1 MGSMKNYRQLLKEL
15 PSKTVVFAFGRFNPP
30 TIGHELLVRA
40 VRKLAQQRKA
50 DHVIYASASHD
61 AKKNPLDVN
70 KKVGYL
76 RLMFPNTNFMAA
88 GGDERT
94 FIEAARA
101 LNKRYKNII
110 MIAGSDRVPAFKKL
124 LNDYN
129 GKDFKFDTIE
139 VVSAGERDPDADD
152 ATGMSASKMR
162 TLASKGDYNQFKR
175 GLPTTIRDID
185 GRRLMNDIRQGMGLD
200 VVKEQLNLVKDTLR
214 EKYFRGE
221 VFKLDDIVESDGS
234 VYKIVKRGS
243 NHLLLEDTTGNRV
256 TKWIQ
261 DVSETEKAFM
271 LQEDLTDK
279 TLKVNTDKIK
289 VARIIATML
298 GIDNAE
304 SMANPEALV
313 NLALRKARQKAL
325 NPEALKIVA
334 KMLTLADEVGI
345 KYDDNLKPQKLKET
359 ITSAVTID
367 TSLEP
372 KKKKKDIKED
382 TATTAASARTAAR
395 QSKLA
400 DLMAKHAGEK
410 ESLLTRQKK
419 EQEQTRTQL
428 KVHEEKD
435 DGLVHKKS
443 NYNLARSIMRYS
455 DFKKSVGMT
464 KQEAKPDDN
473 KETESD
479 HDASIGDASQT
490 HTQVGQVAHNPSKDS
505 NLRRRK
511 VKYHLGED
519 LDEAHKI
526 GDKVTITGGPADVKG
541 KTGTIGEIRDGA
553 FRGAPK
559 TYTVDHE
566 GGSVQLKKHHIKS
579 FKEDLDESRGNADKH
594 WDIAQGHK
602 EKASL
607 ATKGTEKYHSHMADY
622 HDSMHRYHSDI
633 GQSSHASAHA
643 DKAEIHHEKAY
654 ELSSLKEGLGG
665 GREDDEGA
673 GRGKNPRKDFFNDR
687 PHTVHI
693 DGKPWKKFSNGA
705 QANKAAETLK
715 SQGKKAT
722 VTAHFKE
729 ETVEQSEDR
738 DTQLKRFK
746 KQAEEAKLSEEYC
759 ANEYGS
765 GEVEVAHSD
774 IRDDMTEEE
783 IEDIIDALSDDDYLE
798 VYEDDELAIIDAE
811 TGEQTA
817 ETEDEKGMNEEL
829 VMEVLSRM
837 ERMKSKIRIRKTA
850 AKRER
855 AEKIALKKY
864 SDMGTINKRAR
875 RLAIRLMK
883 KRMLRG
889 RDPSKISVPE
899 KERMERMIASRK
911 NVVSRIATRLSPRIR
926 KLEKN
931 RLSHGKFTVGAAPSV
946 F

>member
-1 MGSMKNYRQLLKEL
+1 MGLMKNYRQLIKEL

-61 AKKNPLDVN
+61 AKKNPLDVT

-94 FIEAARA
+94 FIEAAKA

-162 TLASKGDYNQFKR
+162 TLATKGDYNQFKR

-185 GRRLMNDIRQGMGLD
+185 GRRLMNDIRQGMGLE
-200 VVKEQLNLVKDTLR
+200 VVKEQIKLVKDDLR
-214 EKYFRGE
+214 EQYFRGE
-221 VFKLDDIVESDGS
+221 IFKLDDIVESAGA
-234 VYKIVKRGS
+234 VFKIVKRGS
-243 NHLLLEDTTGNRV
+243 NHLLLKDETGTLV
-256 TKWIQ
+256 SKWIQ
-261 DVSETEKAFM
+261 DVTQTEKEFM
-271 LQEDLTDK
+271 LHEDLTDK

-345 KYDDNLKPQKLKET
+345 KYDDNLKPQKLKEMSGPA
-359 ITSAVTID
+359 ITGAVTID
-367 TSLEP
+367 TSLE
-372 KKKKKDIKED
+372 KKKKKKLPIEED

-395 QSKLA
+395 QSKIA
-400 DLMAKHAGEK
+400 DLMAKHADEK
-410 ESLLTRQKK
+410 ERLLNTQKK
-419 EQEQTRTQL
+419 EQERAREAM
-428 KVHEEKD
+428 KVHEEVKD
-435 DGLVHKKS
+435 NGIVDKKS

-455 DFKKSVGMT
+455 DFKKSIGMT
-464 KQEAKPDDN
+464 KQQVTPDDN

-479 HDASIGDASQT
+479 HDASIGDNAEPHT
-490 HTQVGQVAHNPSKDS
+490 HVGQVAHNTSHDS

-519 LDEAHKI
+519 N
-526 GDKVTITGGPADVKG
+526 
-541 KTGTIGEIRDGA
+541 
-553 FRGAPK
+553 
-559 TYTVDHE
+559 
-566 GGSVQLKKHHIKS
+566 KHY
-579 FKEDLDESRGNADKH
+579 
-594 WDIAQGHK
+594 
-602 EKASL
+602 EKAEQHKDDAES
-607 ATKGTEKYHSHMADY
+607 AKEAGDHFSYHMHMAD
-622 HDSMHRYHSDI
+622 HHGSLSDWHYSK
-633 GQSSHASAHA
+633 GRDAAGDKHA
-643 DKAEIHHEKAY
+643 EKAADH
-654 ELSSLKEGLGG
+654 EM
-665 GREDDEGA
+665 
-673 GRGKNPRKDFFNDR
+673 
-687 PHTVHI
+687 
-693 DGKPWKKFSNGA
+693 
-705 QANKAAETLK
+705 
-715 SQGKKAT
+715 
-722 VTAHFKE
+722 TAHEIQDKKQVKE
-729 ETVEQSEDR
+729 ETAEQQTTHT
-738 DTQLKRFK
+738 TQLKRFK
-746 KQAEEAKLSEEYC
+746 KQAAESELTKEEYC
-759 ANEYGS
+759 PDTYGS
-765 GEVEVAHSD
+765 GEVEVASADIHDNMSD
-774 IRDDMTEEE
+774 ND
-783 IEDIIDALSDDDYLE
+783 IEDVIDALTDDDYLE
-798 VYEDDELAIIDAE
+798 VYEDEELAIIDAE

-817 ETEDEKGMNEEL
+817 ETEEEKGMNEQL
-829 VMEVLSRM
+829 VLEVLSRM
-837 ERMKSKIRIRKTA
+837 ERMRAKIRIRKTA
-850 AKRER
+850 AKRQR
-855 AEKIALKKY
+855 AEKIALKRY
-864 SDMGTINKRAR
+864 SDMKTINKRAR
-875 RLAIRLMK
+875 RLAIKLMK

-889 RDPSKISVPE
+889 RDASKMSVPE
-899 KERMERMIASRK
+899 KERMERFIEKRK
-911 NVVSRIATRLSPRIR
+911 DVVGRIATRLAPRIR

-931 RLSHGKFTVGAAPSV
+931 RLSHGKFTVGATPSV

>member
-1 MGSMKNYRQLLKEL
+1 MGSMKNYRQLIKEL

-61 AKKNPLDVN
+61 AKKNPLDVT

-76 RLMFPNTNFMAA
+76 RLMFPNTNFQAA

-162 TLASKGDYNQFKR
+162 ALAQKGDYLQFKR

-185 GRRLMNDIRQGMGLD
+185 GRRLMNDIRQGMGLE
-200 VVKEQLNLVKDTLR
+200 VVKEQLKLVKDELR
-214 EKYFRGE
+214 EQYFRGE
-221 VFKLDDIVESDGS
+221 VFKLDDIVESDGE

-256 TKWIQ
+256 SKWIQ

-271 LQEDLTDK
+271 VNEDLTDK

-304 SMANPEALV
+304 SMSNPEALV

-325 NPEALKIVA
+325 NPEALKIVG
-334 KMLTLADEVGI
+334 KMLALADEVGI
-345 KYDDNLKPQKLKET
+345 KYDDNLKPQKLKEASGPA
-359 ITSAVTID
+359 ITGAITID

-372 KKKKKDIKED
+372 KKKKKVVAED
-382 TATTAASARTAAR
+382 TATTVSSARSAER
-395 QSKLA
+395 QSKMA
-400 DLMAKHAGEK
+400 DLMAKHASQK
-410 ESLLTRQKK
+410 ESLLKRQKD
-419 EQEQTRTQL
+419 EQERAREAI
-428 KVHEEKD
+428 KIREDVKD
-435 DGLVHKKS
+435 TGIVDKKS

-455 DFKKSVGMT
+455 DFKKSVGMQ
-464 KQEAKPDDN
+464 KQEAMSDDN

-479 HDASIGDASQT
+479 HDASIGDAAQQHT
-490 HTQVGQVAHNPSKDS
+490 HVGQVAHNPSKDS

-519 LDEAHKI
+519 LEEAHKI
-526 GDKVTITGGPADVKG
+526 GDKVKIVGGPADVKG
-541 KTGTIGEIRDGA
+541 KNGTVGEIRHGA
-553 FRGAPK
+553 FKGAPK
-559 TYTVDHE
+559 TYTIDHE
-566 GGSVQLKKHHIKS
+566 GGSVQLKNTHIK
-579 FKEDLDESRGNADKH
+579 A
-594 WDIAQGHK
+594 
-602 EKASL
+602 
-607 ATKGTEKYHSHMADY
+607 
-622 HDSMHRYHSDI
+622 
-633 GQSSHASAHA
+633 
-643 DKAEIHHEKAY
+643 
-654 ELSSLKEGLGG
+654 
-665 GREDDEGA
+665 
-673 GRGKNPRKDFFNDR
+673 
-687 PHTVHI
+687 
-693 DGKPWKKFSNGA
+693 
-705 QANKAAETLK
+705 
-715 SQGKKAT
+715 
-722 VTAHFKE
+722 FKE
-729 ETVEQSEDR
+729 ETDEQAADR
-738 DTQLKRFK
+738 NKQLKRFK
-746 KQAEEAKLSEEYC
+746 DQAKDTKLTESFEEAEEHKANADTAKSKGDLGSYHAHMSQHHESLGQWHESKGRHSVADEHYAKAEQHHNESLKHPYKEEYC
-759 ANEYGS
+759 ADTYGS
-765 GEVEVAHSD
+765 GEVEIAHGD
-774 IRDDMTEEE
+774 IHDDMSDND
-783 IEDIIDALSDDDYLE
+783 IEDVIDALTDDDYLE

-811 TGEQTA
+811 TGEPTA
-817 ETEDEKGMNEEL
+817 ETEDEKGINEDAL
-829 VMEVLSRM
+829 NEVLSRM
-837 ERMKSKIRIRKTA
+837 ERMRAKIRIRKTQ

-864 SDMGTINKRAR
+864 SDTKTINKRAR
-875 RLAIRLMK
+875 RLAIKLMK

-889 RDPSKISVPE
+889 RDMSKISVPE
-899 KERMERMIASRK
+899 KERLERFIQSRSAI
-911 NVVSRIATRLSPRIR
+911 VGRIATRLAPRIR

-931 RLSHGKFTVGAAPSV
+931 RLSHGKFTVGSTPSV

>member
-1 MGSMKNYRQLLKEL
+1 MGLMKNYRQLIKEL

-61 AKKNPLDVN
+61 AKKNPLDVT

-94 FIEAARA
+94 FIEAAKA

-162 TLASKGDYNQFKR
+162 TLATKGDYRQFKR

-185 GRRLMNDIRQGMGLD
+185 GRRLMNDIRQGMGLE
-200 VVKEQLNLVKDTLR
+200 VVKEQLNLVKDNLR

-221 VFKLDDIVESDGS
+221 VFKLDDIVESAGA

-243 NHLLLEDTTGNRV
+243 NHLLLEDETGTRV

-334 KMLTLADEVGI
+334 KMLSLADEVGI
-345 KYDDNLKPQKLKET
+345 KYDDNLKPQKLKEASGPA
-359 ITSAVTID
+359 ITGAVTID

-372 KKKKKDIKED
+372 KKKKKVVAED
-382 TATTAASARTAAR
+382 TATTAATARTAAR
-395 QSKLA
+395 QSKIA
-400 DLMAKHAGEK
+400 DLMAKHADEK
-410 ESLLTRQKK
+410 ESLLNRQKK
-419 EQEQTRTQL
+419 EQERVRDQINVR
-428 KVHEEKD
+428 EEVKD
-435 DGLVHKKS
+435 NGIVDKKS

-455 DFKKSVGMT
+455 DFKKSIGMM
-464 KQEAKPDDN
+464 KQEVTPDDN
-473 KETESD
+473 RETESD
-479 HDASIGDASQT
+479 HDATIGDNAEPHT
-490 HTQVGQVAHNPSKDS
+490 HVGQVAHNKSHDS

-511 VKYHLGED
+511 VKYHLGE
-519 LDEAHKI
+519 E
-526 GDKVTITGGPADVKG
+526 TEEQAD
-541 KTGTIGEIRDGA
+541 D
-553 FRGAPK
+553 
-559 TYTVDHE
+559 
-566 GGSVQLKKHHIKS
+566 
-579 FKEDLDESRGNADKH
+579 
-594 WDIAQGHK
+594 
-602 EKASL
+602 
-607 ATKGTEKYHSHMADY
+607 
-622 HDSMHRYHSDI
+622 
-633 GQSSHASAHA
+633 
-643 DKAEIHHEKAY
+643 
-654 ELSSLKEGLGG
+654 
-665 GREDDEGA
+665 RE
-673 GRGKNPRKDFFNDR
+673 
-687 PHTVHI
+687 
-693 DGKPWKKFSNGA
+693 
-705 QANKAAETLK
+705 
-715 SQGKKAT
+715 
-722 VTAHFKE
+722 
-729 ETVEQSEDR
+729 EQV
-738 DTQLKRFK
+738 KRFK
-746 KQAEEAKLSEEYC
+746 KQADESELTKEEYSP
-759 ANEYGS
+759 ETYGS
-765 GEVEVAHSD
+765 GEVEIVSGD
-774 IRDDMTEEE
+774 IHADMNDND
-783 IEDIIDALSDDDYLE
+783 IEDVIDALTDDDYLE
-798 VYEDDELAIIDAE
+798 VYDDEELSIVDAE
-811 TGEQTA
+811 TGE
-817 ETEDEKGMNEEL
+817 ECEECDEEKAMNEQL
-829 VMEVLSRM
+829 VLEVLSRM
-837 ERMKSKIRIRKTA
+837 ERMRAKIRIRKTA
-850 AKRER
+850 AKRQR
-855 AEKIALKKY
+855 AEKIALKRY
-864 SDMGTINKRAR
+864 SDMKTINKRAR
-875 RLAIRLMK
+875 RLAIKLMK

-889 RDPSKISVPE
+889 RDVKKMSVPE
-899 KERMERMIASRK
+899 KERLERFIEKRK
-911 NVVSRIATRLSPRIR
+911 DVVGRIATRLAPRIR

-931 RLSHGKFTVGAAPSV
+931 RLSHGKFTVGATPSV

>member
-1 MGSMKNYRQLLKEL
+1 MGLMKNYRQLIKEL

-61 AKKNPLDVN
+61 AKKNPLDVT

-94 FIEAARA
+94 FIEAAKA

-162 TLASKGDYNQFKR
+162 TLASKGDYQQFKR

-185 GRRLMNDIRQGMGLD
+185 GRRLMNDIRQGMGLE
-200 VVKEQLNLVKDTLR
+200 VVKEQLNLVKDNLR

-221 VFKLDDIVESDGS
+221 VFKLDDIVESAGA

-243 NHLLLEDTTGNRV
+243 NHLLLEDETGTRV

-334 KMLTLADEVGI
+334 KMLSLADEVGI
-345 KYDDNLKPQKLKET
+345 KYDDNLKPQKLKEASGPA
-359 ITSAVTID
+359 ITGAVTID

-372 KKKKKDIKED
+372 KKKKKVVAED
-382 TATTAASARTAAR
+382 TATTAATARTAAR
-395 QSKLA
+395 QSKVA
-400 DLMAKHAGEK
+400 DLMAKHADEK
-410 ESLLTRQKK
+410 ESLLNRQKK
-419 EQEQTRTQL
+419 EQERMRDQV
-428 KVHEEKD
+428 KVHEEVKD
-435 DGLVHKKS
+435 NGIVDKKS

-455 DFKKSVGMT
+455 DFKKSIGMM
-464 KQEAKPDDN
+464 KQEVTPDDN
-473 KETESD
+473 RETESD
-479 HDASIGDASQT
+479 HDASIGDNAEPHT
-490 HTQVGQVAHNPSKDS
+490 HVGQVAHNKSNDS

-511 VKYHLGED
+511 IHYHLGE
-519 LDEAHKI
+519 E
-526 GDKVTITGGPADVKG
+526 TEEQAD
-541 KTGTIGEIRDGA
+541 D
-553 FRGAPK
+553 
-559 TYTVDHE
+559 
-566 GGSVQLKKHHIKS
+566 
-579 FKEDLDESRGNADKH
+579 
-594 WDIAQGHK
+594 
-602 EKASL
+602 
-607 ATKGTEKYHSHMADY
+607 
-622 HDSMHRYHSDI
+622 
-633 GQSSHASAHA
+633 
-643 DKAEIHHEKAY
+643 
-654 ELSSLKEGLGG
+654 
-665 GREDDEGA
+665 RE
-673 GRGKNPRKDFFNDR
+673 
-687 PHTVHI
+687 
-693 DGKPWKKFSNGA
+693 
-705 QANKAAETLK
+705 
-715 SQGKKAT
+715 
-722 VTAHFKE
+722 
-729 ETVEQSEDR
+729 EQV
-738 DTQLKRFK
+738 KRFK
-746 KQAEEAKLSEEYC
+746 KQADECELTKEEYSP
-759 ANEYGS
+759 ETYGS
-765 GEVEVAHSD
+765 GEVEIVSGD
-774 IRDDMTEEE
+774 IHADMTDND
-783 IEDIIDALSDDDYLE
+783 IEDVIDALTDDDYLE
-798 VYEDDELAIIDAE
+798 VYDDEELSIVDAE
-811 TGEQTA
+811 TGE
-817 ETEDEKGMNEEL
+817 ECEECDEEKAMNEQL
-829 VMEVLSRM
+829 VLEVLSRM
-837 ERMKSKIRIRKTA
+837 ERMRAKIRIRKTA
-850 AKRER
+850 AKRQR
-855 AEKIALKKY
+855 AEKIALKRY
-864 SDMGTINKRAR
+864 SDMKTINKRAR
-875 RLAIRLMK
+875 RLAIKLMK

-889 RDPSKISVPE
+889 RDVKKMSVPE
-899 KERMERMIASRK
+899 KERLERFIEKRK
-911 NVVSRIATRLSPRIR
+911 DVVGRIATRLAPRIR

-931 RLSHGKFTVGAAPSV
+931 RLSHGKFTVGATPSV

>member
-1 MGSMKNYRQLLKEL
+1 MGLMKNYRQLIKEL

-61 AKKNPLDVN
+61 AKKNPLDVT
-70 KKVGYL
+70 KKVSYL

-94 FIEAARA
+94 FIEAAKA

-152 ATGMSASKMR
+152 AAGMSASKMR
-162 TLASKGDYNQFKR
+162 ALATKGDYHQFKR

-185 GRRLMNDIRQGMGLD
+185 GRRLMNDIRQGMGLE
-200 VVKEQLNLVKDTLR
+200 VVKEQLNLVKDNLR

-221 VFKLDDIVESDGS
+221 VFKLDDIVESAGA

-243 NHLLLEDTTGNRV
+243 NHLLLEDETGTRV

-334 KMLTLADEVGI
+334 KMLSLADEVGI
-345 KYDDNLKPQKLKET
+345 KYDDNLKPQKLKEASGPA
-359 ITSAVTID
+359 ITGAVTID

-372 KKKKKDIKED
+372 KKKKKVVAED
-382 TATTAASARTAAR
+382 TATTAATARTAAR
-395 QSKLA
+395 QSKVA
-400 DLMAKHAGEK
+400 DLMAKHASEK
-410 ESLLTRQKK
+410 ESLLNRQKK
-419 EQEQTRTQL
+419 EQERMRDQV
-428 KVHEEKD
+428 KVHEEVKD
-435 DGLVHKKS
+435 NGIVDKKS

-455 DFKKSVGMT
+455 DFKKSIGMM
-464 KQEAKPDDN
+464 KQEITPDDN

-479 HDASIGDASQT
+479 HDATIGDNAEPHT
-490 HTQVGQVAHNPSKDS
+490 HVGQVAHNKSHDS

-511 VKYHLGED
+511 VKYHLGE
-519 LDEAHKI
+519 E
-526 GDKVTITGGPADVKG
+526 
-541 KTGTIGEIRDGA
+541 
-553 FRGAPK
+553 
-559 TYTVDHE
+559 
-566 GGSVQLKKHHIKS
+566 
-579 FKEDLDESRGNADKH
+579 
-594 WDIAQGHK
+594 
-602 EKASL
+602 
-607 ATKGTEKYHSHMADY
+607 TE
-622 HDSMHRYHSDI
+622 
-633 GQSSHASAHA
+633 
-643 DKAEIHHEKAY
+643 
-654 ELSSLKEGLGG
+654 
-665 GREDDEGA
+665 
-673 GRGKNPRKDFFNDR
+673 
-687 PHTVHI
+687 
-693 DGKPWKKFSNGA
+693 
-705 QANKAAETLK
+705 
-715 SQGKKAT
+715 
-722 VTAHFKE
+722 
-729 ETVEQSEDR
+729 EQSDDR
-738 DTQLKRFK
+738 EEQVKRFK
-746 KQAEEAKLSEEYC
+746 KQADESELTKEEYSP
-759 ANEYGS
+759 ETYGS
-765 GEVEVAHSD
+765 GEVEIVSGD
-774 IRDDMTEEE
+774 IHADMTDND
-783 IEDIIDALSDDDYLE
+783 IEDVIDALTDDDYLE
-798 VYEDDELAIIDAE
+798 VYDDEELSIVDAE
-811 TGEQTA
+811 TGE
-817 ETEDEKGMNEEL
+817 ECEECDEEKAMNEQL
-829 VMEVLSRM
+829 VLEVLSRM
-837 ERMKSKIRIRKTA
+837 ERMRAKIRIRKTA
-850 AKRER
+850 AKRQR
-855 AEKIALKKY
+855 AEKIALKRY
-864 SDMGTINKRAR
+864 SDMKTINKRAR
-875 RLAIRLMK
+875 RLAIKLMK

-889 RDPSKISVPE
+889 RDVKKMSVPE
-899 KERMERMIASRK
+899 KERLERFIEKRK
-911 NVVSRIATRLSPRIR
+911 DVVGRIATRLAPRIR

-931 RLSHGKFTVGAAPSV
+931 RLSHGKFTVGATPSV

>member
-1 MGSMKNYRQLLKEL
+1 MGLMKNYRQLIKEL

-61 AKKNPLDVN
+61 AKKNPLDVT

-94 FIEAARA
+94 FIEAAKA

-162 TLASKGDYNQFKR
+162 TLASKGDYQQFKR

-185 GRRLMNDIRQGMGLD
+185 GRRLMNDIRQGMGLE
-200 VVKEQLNLVKDTLR
+200 VVKEQLNLVKDNLR

-221 VFKLDDIVESDGS
+221 VFKLDDIVESAGA

-243 NHLLLEDTTGNRV
+243 NHLLLEDETGTRV

-334 KMLTLADEVGI
+334 KMLSLADEVGI
-345 KYDDNLKPQKLKET
+345 KYDDNLKPQKLKEASGPA
-359 ITSAVTID
+359 ITGAVTID

-372 KKKKKDIKED
+372 KKKKKVVAED
-382 TATTAASARTAAR
+382 TATTAATARTAAR
-395 QSKLA
+395 QSKIA
-400 DLMAKHAGEK
+400 DLMAKHADEK
-410 ESLLTRQKK
+410 ESLLNRQKK
-419 EQEQTRTQL
+419 EQERVRDQINVR
-428 KVHEEKD
+428 EEVKD
-435 DGLVHKKS
+435 NGIVDKKS

-455 DFKKSVGMT
+455 DFKKSIGMM
-464 KQEAKPDDN
+464 KQEVTPNDN
-473 KETESD
+473 RETESD
-479 HDASIGDASQT
+479 HDASIGDNAEPHT
-490 HTQVGQVAHNPSKDS
+490 HVGQVAHNKSNDS

-511 VKYHLGED
+511 IHYHLGE
-519 LDEAHKI
+519 E
-526 GDKVTITGGPADVKG
+526 TEEQADD
-541 KTGTIGEIRDGA
+541 R
-553 FRGAPK
+553 
-559 TYTVDHE
+559 
-566 GGSVQLKKHHIKS
+566 
-579 FKEDLDESRGNADKH
+579 
-594 WDIAQGHK
+594 
-602 EKASL
+602 EK
-607 ATKGTEKYHSHMADY
+607 
-622 HDSMHRYHSDI
+622 
-633 GQSSHASAHA
+633 Q
-643 DKAEIHHEKAY
+643 
-654 ELSSLKEGLGG
+654 
-665 GREDDEGA
+665 
-673 GRGKNPRKDFFNDR
+673 
-687 PHTVHI
+687 V
-693 DGKPWKKFSNGA
+693 
-705 QANKAAETLK
+705 
-715 SQGKKAT
+715 
-722 VTAHFKE
+722 
-729 ETVEQSEDR
+729 
-738 DTQLKRFK
+738 KRFK
-746 KQAEEAKLSEEYC
+746 KQADECELTKEEYSP
-759 ANEYGS
+759 ETYGS
-765 GEVEVAHSD
+765 GEVEIVSGD
-774 IRDDMTEEE
+774 IHADMTDND
-783 IEDIIDALSDDDYLE
+783 IEDVIDALTDDDYLE
-798 VYEDDELAIIDAE
+798 VYDDEELSIVDAE
-811 TGEQTA
+811 TGE
-817 ETEDEKGMNEEL
+817 ECEECDEEKAMNEQL
-829 VMEVLSRM
+829 VLEVLSRM
-837 ERMKSKIRIRKTA
+837 ERMRAKIRIRKTA
-850 AKRER
+850 AKRQR
-855 AEKIALKKY
+855 AEKIALKRY
-864 SDMGTINKRAR
+864 SDMKTINKRAR
-875 RLAIRLMK
+875 RLAIKLMK

-889 RDPSKISVPE
+889 RDVKKMSVPE
-899 KERMERMIASRK
+899 KERLERFIEKRK
-911 NVVSRIATRLSPRIR
+911 DVVGRIATRLAPRIR

-931 RLSHGKFTVGAAPSV
+931 RLSHGKFTVGATPSV